1 MSPLN
6 VKARLY
12 RLWELLVIRWVL
24 ITGKGKRRREWIH
37 YRRSM
42 GARKGAVTK
51 KAMKA
56 ARAGAADGNQA
67 GSQVSGSFTPP
78 GQSDREPYLD
88 EGDALLPSP
97 MVQ

>member
-1 MSPLN
+1 MRRLN

-12 RLWELLVIRWVL
+12 RLWELLVIRFVL

-42 GARKGAVTK
+42 GARKAAVTRERN
-51 KAMKA
+51 KA

-67 GSQVSGSFTPP
+67 GPQVSGSFTPP
-78 GQSDREPYLD
+78 GQSAGSYIDHES
-88 EGDALLPSP
+88 DAIQG
-97 MVQ
+97 VAG